1 MRAMTRSGMNF
12 FRTII
17 ALFMIG
23 FLTTSVIGQ
32 KFGYV
37 NSGNL
42 LESLPE
48 VKAADAEMVTF
59 RDQLSKEGQDALA
72 SLEVKYSEYIT
83 KVQSGELSRIQQEEM
98 EAELKKEQEAIAKM
112 EQEGSIKI
120 AQKREELLAPIL
132 ERADEMIQKLGKDEG
147 YTMIF
152 DSSVG
157 ALLYAV
163 EAEDLTEKVRQMMVS
178 Q

>member
-1 MRAMTRSGMNF
+1 MKAMTKKRKTF
-12 FRTII
+12 LP
-17 ALFMIG
+17 ALLSLIFTCL
-23 FLTTSVIGQ
+23 LTTSMIGQ

-48 VKAADAEMVTF
+48 VKSADAQMVTF
-59 RDQLSKEGQDALA
+59 RDELNKEGQSAVAAL
-72 SLEVKYSEYIT
+72 EKKYSEYIS
-83 KVQSGELSRIQQEEM
+83 KVQSGELSRIQQEEL
-98 EAELKKEQEAIAKM
+98 EADLKTSQDAIGKM
-112 EQEGSIKI
+112 EQEATVKI

-132 ERADEMIQKLGKDEG
+132 QRADEMIQKLGQEEG

-152 DSSVG
+152 DSSIG

-163 EAEDLTEKVRQMMVS
+163 EAEDLTDKIRQMMVN